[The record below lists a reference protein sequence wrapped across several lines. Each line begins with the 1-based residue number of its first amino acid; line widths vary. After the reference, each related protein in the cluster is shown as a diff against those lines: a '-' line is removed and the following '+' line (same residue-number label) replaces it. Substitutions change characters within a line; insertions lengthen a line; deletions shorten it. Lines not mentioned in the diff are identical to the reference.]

1 MTRCPVSHKFCSWGP
16 CSEELQQ
23 GSCLFTFVVKSQLFV
38 YFGFKTVDLLL
49 NLSSLKALSRLYTY
63 TRISKPR
70 LWVSCLF
77 TFAVEISAV
86 CLQSQIENRWKGSMN
101 VKYSTFA
108 LKASKGVELFFYII
122 EFYNWS
128 KNPTVLKIQ
137 ITQEFFGTIS
147 KKNIPWSPP
156 VSFRN
161 R

>member
-86 CLQSQIENRWKGSMN
+86 CLQSDGKSQLLVYKGRNKRALFLSFSPQADDAGLSLRDWWCLLLGLLASRFQRSSTDFHGFGRHPLRTN
-101 VKYSTFA
+101 VKIVAF
-108 LKASKGVELFFYII
+108 
-122 EFYNWS
+122 
-128 KNPTVLKIQ
+128 
-137 ITQEFFGTIS
+137 
-147 KKNIPWSPP
+147 
-156 VSFRN
+156 
-161 R
+161 